1 MMTNYKSTKK
11 SKILLNQDVTF
22 NRRASLGISSLK
34 LKPGKK
40 TLNSKR
46 PSPLYMVIFSAL
58 LLSLGFL
65 LLTSNVAKSSKHD
78 ALGTEPVSVELANI
92 NKLLKEELAAEKL
105 TDQRVDQ
112 SSDNSGVALDG
123 GPLSENAVVTV
134 ARDVELEPITGGNT
148 TVKDTRDVADGENS
162 YSTAGIKGVSLS
174 LVNTLKVGR
183 NDSFYSI
190 MYSLGLETSK
200 INSIINGAKD
210 YYDFSK
216 LKEND
221 RFNIRKVGGEVVSVD
236 YKISDLESLMV
247 DLSGDGVP
255 HVSHQKVPYVVE
267 NYLGY
272 GEIKTSFYEAAI
284 EAGLNATTIMN
295 LTDIFA
301 WDIDFATE
309 VQAGDKFSVLV
320 EAYYVD
326 GLRVG
331 TGKILAA
338 SFSNK
343 GSQFEAIYYKDK
355 SGKGAY
361 YDVEGNTIRRA
372 LLKSPL
378 RYSRISSSFSRKRF
392 HPILKKYKAHHGVDY
407 AAPRGTAVEASGDG
421 VVVSSGWNGGY
432 GKYIKI
438 RHNGVYSTAY
448 GHLSK
453 IKKGIK
459 KGTRIKQG
467 TVIGYVGST
476 GRSTGPHLHYEVHL
490 RGKMVNP
497 LSIKNSPRSKVI
509 KDEIADYKG
518 YAERMK
524 VVLNSDDTKV
534 ATTEFPSYWVF

>member
-1 MMTNYKSTKK
+1 MKNYKSIRK
-11 SKILLNQDVTF
+11 SKILSNQDVTA
-22 NRRASLGISSLK
+22 NSRTSLGISSLK
-34 LKPGKK
+34 LKGQKSRE
-40 TLNSKR
+40 NSRR
-46 PSPLYMVIFSAL
+46 PSPIYMVMFSAVIL
-58 LLSLGFL
+58 AVGFL
-65 LLTSNVAKSSKHD
+65 LLTSNVAKSSK
-78 ALGTEPVSVELANI
+78 AGNIGSGPQNVELANI
-92 NKLLKEELAAEKL
+92 NNLLKDELLAENQNKSVQKQ
-105 TDQRVDQ
+105 TE
-112 SSDNSGVALDG
+112 ALDAG
-123 GPLSENAVVTV
+123 VTVVDNKSLLNDFDMIKEVDSENLLENVSL
-134 ARDVELEPITGGNT
+134 DVEASVDSE
-148 TVKDTRDVADGENS
+148 VK
-162 YSTAGIKGVSLS
+162 
-174 LVNTLKVGR
+174 TLKVGR
-183 NDSFYSI
+183 NGSFYTL
-190 MYSLGLETSK
+190 MYSIGLKTDK
-200 INSIINGAKD
+200 INSIINSSKD

-221 RFNIRKVGGEVVSVD
+221 RFNIRRLNGEVVSVD
-236 YKISDLESLMV
+236 YKINDLESLMV
-247 DLSGDGVP
+247 DLTGGAEP
-255 HVSHQKVPYVVE
+255 LVSHQKVPYVVE

-272 GEIKTSFYEAAI
+272 GEIVSSFYEAGI
-284 EAGLNATTIMN
+284 KAGLNATTIMN

-309 VQAGDKFSVLV
+309 IQPGDKFSVLV

-338 SFSNK
+338 SFTNN
-343 GSQFEAIYYKDK
+343 GSSFEAIYYKDK

-361 YDVEGNTIRRA
+361 YDGDGNTIRRA

-378 RYSRISSSFSRKRF
+378 RYRRISSSFSKKRF

-421 VVVSSGWNGGY
+421 VIVSSGWNGGY

-448 GHLSK
+448 GHLSR

-459 KGTRIKQG
+459 KGTKVSQG

-497 LSIKNSPRSKVI
+497 LSIKNSPKSKVS
-509 KDEIADYKG
+509 KNDFDDYKG
-518 YAERMK
+518 YAKRIK
-524 VVLNSDDTKV
+524 IVLGSDDTVV